1 MLYNLIINIEANM
14 NPVHNI
20 SIVTIQ
26 RNIPVQNIISSTRKR
41 KYAPLT
47 QSELSQGCRM
57 GLDTH
62 ADISCLG
69 RHARITS
76 VIDGLEC
83 TVHAFNDSFSPLLGV
98 KTVNG
103 AIAVDSL
110 DGQLYNPTCQQR
122 T

>member
-47 QSELSQGCRM
+47 QSELSQGSRM

-76 VIDGLEC
+76 VIDGSEC
-83 TVHAFNDSFSPLLGV
+83 TVHAFNDSYSPMHGV
-98 KTVNG
+98 KTANG
-103 AIAVDSL
+103 AIAVDSS
-110 DGQLYNPTCQQR
+110 DG
-122 T
+122 

>member
-1 MLYNLIINIEANM
+1 MSYWIKYILYMLYNLTINSQAKM

-26 RNIPVQNIISSTRKR
+26 RNIPVQNMISSARKR

-47 QSELSQGCRM
+47 QLKLTEGCRT

-76 VIDGLEC
+76 VIDGSE
-83 TVHAFNDSFSPLLGV
+83 S
-98 KTVNG
+98 
-103 AIAVDSL
+103 
-110 DGQLYNPTCQQR
+110 
-122 T
+122 